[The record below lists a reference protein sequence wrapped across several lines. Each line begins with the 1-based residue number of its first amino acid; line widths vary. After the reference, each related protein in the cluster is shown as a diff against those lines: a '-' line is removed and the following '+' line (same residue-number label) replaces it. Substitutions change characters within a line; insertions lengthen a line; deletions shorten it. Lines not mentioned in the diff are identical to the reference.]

1 MTIQG
6 GTQDDTLALASAPSA
21 PVVEWDPGAG
31 NDTLAG
37 RPGEN
42 LFAVTAK
49 NAGALTLPGSAATVN
64 FVATENLRGGDGG
77 DTFRFAVLGG
87 VSGWIDGA
95 GGSDMLD
102 YSAFTT
108 TVIVHMIVG
117 QATGTYGIAAIEN
130 AIGGSGGDFFT
141 GDGADNIFLGNGGN
155 DYLATRDGDDVAVG
169 GDGDDTIFD
178 TTPPQ
183 GGPASERN
191 VLIGGGGR
199 DEIRG
204 FGGAKEELLI
214 GSRPC
219 TTPTSGRCVRS
230 WPSGSRRRTVET
242 RVGHLRGTIP
252 GGLNGRVLLTASGP
266 TATFID
272 DAIADL
278 MRAGAGPDWF
288 FAAPDDDTDLD
299 ADKLLN

>member
-1 MTIQG
+1 M
-6 GTQDDTLALASAPSA
+6 
-21 PVVEWDPGAG
+21 
-31 NDTLAG
+31 
-37 RPGEN
+37 
-42 LFAVTAK
+42 
-49 NAGALTLPGSAATVN
+49 N
-64 FVATENLRGGDGG
+64 FVATENLRGGDGD

-87 VSGWIDGA
+87 VSGRIDGS
-95 GGSDMLD
+95 GGSDTLD

-108 TVIVHMIVG
+108 TVIVHMILG

-141 GDGADNIFLGNGGN
+141 GDGEDNIFLGNGGN

-183 GGPASERN
+183 GGPVSERN
-191 VLIGGGGR
+191 VLIGGGGS

-214 GSRPC
+214 G
-219 TTPTSGRCVRS
+219 
-230 WPSGSRRRTVET
+230 GSTAYDTDIAALRAILAEWESSAAVET

-252 GGLNGRVLLTASGP
+252 GGLNGRAS
-266 TATFID
+266 
-272 DAIADL
+272 
-278 MRAGAGPDWF
+278 
-288 FAAPDDDTDLD
+288 
-299 ADKLLN
+299 